1 MLYSPILNENYLQ
14 TCLMS
19 FAFILT
25 LVIMTRMTLDHFA
38 NDPLATQ
45 GEKILLWV
53 KLDLPLC
60 FFPSLGFMPSKLE
73 LPMPLPLRAYTY

>member
-1 MLYSPILNENYLQ
+1 MLISPILNVNYFQ

-38 NDPLATQ
+38 NDPFAAQ
-45 GEKILLWV
+45 GEKILFACLSV
-53 KLDLPLC
+53 Y
-60 FFPSLGFMPSKLE
+60 STQS
-73 LPMPLPLRAYTY
+73 